1 MLGDPRKLLLKGE
14 ATGRAS
20 FLELFFDLAFAFALT
35 QVVSGG
41 VESLTMASGVHDFG
55 MNVVSAAKAVFLLLA
70 LWAVWQGTAWTTSR
84 YDPYQPMV
92 QLVVLI
98 ALVSSMVM
106 GVGTSRAFRD
116 AAATFVAGYVI
127 AQVSRPLLLAIA
139 LRGDER
145 QRLKVRM
152 LITYA
157 ATAVLWILGALFAW
171 SGTRLFFWGPAL
183 AIEYL
188 ANRFGWP
195 VPGLGR
201 SAPAQWSIA
210 GTHLAE
216 RYQQF
221 FLVALGEVVLVT
233 GLTYVSGERSLAS
246 TVAFAVTVGK
256 SILIWR
262 IYFYR
267 AGQILAEAV
276 QASPAPARIG
286 RSAADSHMIMIAGVI
301 IMAIGYELAIA
312 RPLGHAPP
320 VWTAATLAGPAVYMV
335 GRSRFEHEVFGRVS
349 PSRLVAIGALVL
361 LFPALLWASPLV
373 VLAAAGVVLTG
384 VALADARRAWGKPP
398 EPPAPPI

>member
-1 MLGDPRKLLLKGE
+1 MLGDPRRLLPKGE
-14 ATGRAS
+14 STGRAS
-20 FLELFFDLAFAFALT
+20 FLELFFDLAFVFALT
-35 QVVSGG
+35 QVVSRG
-41 VESLTMASGVHDFG
+41 VDGLIRARGVHDFG
-55 MNVVSAAKAVFLLLA
+55 INVVSAAKVIFLLLA

-84 YDPYQPMV
+84 YDPYHPTV

-98 ALVSSMVM
+98 ALVASLVM
-106 GVGTSRAFRD
+106 GVGTLRAFGG
-116 AAATFVAGYVI
+116 AGATFVAGYVI

-157 ATAVLWILGALFAW
+157 ATAVLWILGVLLAG
-171 SGTRLFFWGPAL
+171 SGARLFFWGPAL

-201 SAPAQWSIA
+201 SAPARWSIA
-210 GTHLAE
+210 GAHLAE

-233 GLTYVSGERSLAS
+233 GLTYVSEGRSLAS
-246 TVAFAVTVGK
+246 TVAFAVAVGK

-276 QASPAPARIG
+276 QASPTPARIG
-286 RSAADSHMIMIAGVI
+286 QSAADSHMIMIAGVI
-301 IMAIGYELAIA
+301 V
-312 RPLGHAPP
+312 R
-320 VWTAATLAGPAVYMV
+320 AT
-335 GRSRFEHEVFGRVS
+335 
-349 PSRLVAIGALVL
+349 RLYV
-361 LFPALLWASPLV
+361 
-373 VLAAAGVVLTG
+373 
-384 VALADARRAWGKPP
+384 R
-398 EPPAPPI
+398 